1 MNSQEHYTPPHIVK
15 MAREVLGGIDL
26 DPCSS
31 DLANR
36 VVRASVHITSQ
47 QDGIKSA
54 WRKQFWNQGV
64 SVWCNPPGSRHIKPS
79 LPMQFWEK
87 LCKEVAKGNV
97 SHALYLA
104 YSLEQLQQCQKAGY
118 PPMAQFPLCIPR
130 RRIAFI
136 DMDGNEQKSPTHGNV
151 IVYIPG
157 MIDNTEGF
165 KRVFSQL
172 GYVKV

>member
-1 MNSQEHYTPPHIVK
+1 MNSQEHYTPPHIIE
-15 MAREVLGGIDL
+15 MAREVLHDIDL

-31 DLANR
+31 DLANKTVKAR
-36 VVRASVHITSQ
+36 RYYTSQ
-47 QDGIKSA
+47 VCGIKRE
-54 WRKQFWNQGV
+54 WTNFYGTPV

-79 LPMQFWEK
+79 LPIQFWSK
-87 LCKEVAKGNV
+87 LCNEVAEGNI

-157 MIDNTEGF
+157 TLDNTDAF
-165 KRVFSQL
+165 KRVFSEL
-172 GYVKV
+172 GYVKT